1 MTPHSRPYMVL
12 LKGENICAGALI
24 AKDWVLTAAH
34 CDLYVLGF
42 KKKICGYSL
51 TWGNINK
58 ESKYH

>member
-42 KKKICGYSL
+42 KKKFVEIA
-51 TWGNINK
+51 
-58 ESKYH
+58 